1 MQKSRDFRKMCAT
14 QTGNYELKLWEWPS
28 MCIRNLF

>member
-1 MQKSRDFRKMCAT
+1 MCAT